1 MARLTQQALVAIQ
14 RKNEHNTSYGWPQ
27 GTINDLL
34 DTIFHLK
41 KEKKKWQRLA
51 EERGHAILEIAGI
64 TEKQINRS
72 LEIQHDE
79 EAAQ

>member
-51 EERGHAILEIAGI
+51 EDRGERLAKIE
-64 TEKQINRS
+64 QIIRPVVG
-72 LEIQHDE
+72 E
-79 EAAQ
+79 E

>member
-1 MARLTQQALVAIQ
+1 MSVLSQQQLVAIQ
-14 RKNEHNTSYGWPQ
+14 QRNETNNTHGYPRGLV
-27 GTINDLL
+27 TDLL
-34 DTIFHLK
+34 QTCFHLR

-51 EERGHAILEIAGI
+51 EERGRAILEIAGI